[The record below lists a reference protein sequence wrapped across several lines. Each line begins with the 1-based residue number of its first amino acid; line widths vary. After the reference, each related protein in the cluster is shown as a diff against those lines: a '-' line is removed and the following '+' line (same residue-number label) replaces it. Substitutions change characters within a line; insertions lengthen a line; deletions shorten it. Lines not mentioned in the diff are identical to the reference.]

1 MRALPTQRKALR
13 MGVIHNGT
21 IIEERL
27 FQKRRPVTLGVNFR
41 NTFSVASPNLP
52 NSFSFFE
59 LRGNVFVLNF
69 NDSWTGRLLLGQSVH
84 TLESLKQH
92 GRATKKG
99 NVWSIALDEDSRG
112 KIVIGDMIFLFQFVT
127 PPPTKPAAQ
136 LPVALQAGP
145 MAFLA
150 NSAALTSTFGMALL
164 LSCMLQVGFVAYLV
178 IAVPPPPRMVGVNDI
193 PDEIRIFLTESD
205 PQDDVP
211 IVENEGDNESTEI
224 AQVVEDEVDEVAVES
239 EDEDDDDEPTPA
251 RSESAELPDD
261 HDLALSQARERVVVE
276 SFFGA
281 VSTSDSGVGPMMDG
295 IFEISD
301 RDTETIL
308 SRLSQSGEGD
318 LVSAGAGFG
327 TGDGDEDAELRDE
340 IAIAP
345 PTRLD
350 PPIDIDNNERDI
362 VEVETEIGGT
372 VDEED
377 ERTRGDSDLDPESLR
392 DDLGRYNDHI
402 ERCYLR
408 ALPSDPDLGG
418 RIVLQFNIEN
428 DGRVDSPY
436 LVENEVGSLV
446 GNCVLGRVRRWR
458 FDQHQGDTVTVRKTY
473 ILSPDR

>member
-1 MRALPTQRKALR
+1 MDR
-13 MGVIHNGT
+13 VFNIS
-21 IIEERL
+21 
-27 FQKRRPVTLGVNFR
+27 VR
-41 NTFSVASPNLP
+41 NA
-52 NSFSFFE
+52 
-59 LRGNVFVLNF
+59 
-69 NDSWTGRLLLGQSVH
+69 
-84 TLESLKQH
+84 
-92 GRATKKG
+92 
-99 NVWSIALDEDSRG
+99 
-112 KIVIGDMIFLFQFVT
+112 
-127 PPPTKPAAQ
+127 
-136 LPVALQAGP
+136 
-145 MAFLA
+145 
-150 NSAALTSTFGMALL
+150 
-164 LSCMLQVGFVAYLV
+164 
-178 IAVPPPPRMVGVNDI
+178 
-193 PDEIRIFLTESD
+193 
-205 PQDDVP
+205 
-211 IVENEGDNESTEI
+211 
-224 AQVVEDEVDEVAVES
+224 
-239 EDEDDDDEPTPA
+239 
-251 RSESAELPDD
+251 
-261 HDLALSQARERVVVE
+261 
-276 SFFGA
+276 
-281 VSTSDSGVGPMMDG
+281 
-295 IFEISD
+295 
-301 RDTETIL
+301 ETIL
-308 SRLSQSGEGD
+308 NRQSQAGEAL
-318 LVSAGAGFG
+318 LVSTGAGFG
-327 TGDGDEDAELRDE
+327 TSSGDDGEPELRDE